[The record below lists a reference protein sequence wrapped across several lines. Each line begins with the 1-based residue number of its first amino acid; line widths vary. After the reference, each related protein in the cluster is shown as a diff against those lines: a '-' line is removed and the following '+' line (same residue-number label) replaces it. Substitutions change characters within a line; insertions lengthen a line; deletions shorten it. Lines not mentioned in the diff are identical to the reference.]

1 MIYTLDVSAIA
12 PLTPEQFEALCAD
25 NPDLKLERSATGKL
39 IIMPPTGGETGKN
52 NALLTARFVIWNES
66 GDWGV
71 VFDSSTC
78 FQLPGGGSRSPDLAW
93 IAQSRWQA
101 LTPDQRRRFPPLCPD
116 FVLELLS
123 PSDRLTTA
131 QLKMAEY
138 LGSGLQLGW
147 LINPEDQQVEIYR
160 PNRPVEVLS
169 APPDLNGD
177 PILPGF
183 VLNLRWLWR

>member
-12 PLTPEQFEALCAD
+12 TLTPDQFEALCAH
-25 NPDLKLERSATGKL
+25 NPDLKLERSAAGKL
-39 IIMPPTGGETGKN
+39 LIMPPTGGETGKN
-52 NALLTARFVIWNES
+52 NAILTARFVIWNEANN
-66 GDWGV
+66 GGV

-78 FQLPGGGSRSPDLAW
+78 FQLPSGGYRSPDIAW
-93 IAQSRWQA
+93 IAQSRWQT
-101 LTPDQRRRFPPLCPD
+101 LTADQQRRFPPLCPD

-123 PSDRLTTA
+123 PSDSLTAA

-138 LGSGLQLGW
+138 LASGIQLGW

-160 PNRPVEVLS
+160 PNAPVEVLS
-169 APPDLNGD
+169 APTDLSGD

>member
-12 PLTPEQFEALCAD
+12 TLTPEQFEALCAD

-78 FQLPGGGSRSPDLAW
+78 FQLPGGGYRSPDIAW

-123 PSDRLTTA
+123 PSDNLA
-131 QLKMAEY
+131 ALQAKLQKY
-138 LGSGLQLGW
+138 IDNGSQLGW
-147 LINPEDQQVEIYR
+147 LIDRQDRQVYIYR
-160 PNRPVEVLS
+160 PGQPVECQGEITQIS
-169 APPDLNGD
+169 GD
-177 PILPGF
+177 PELPGF
-183 VLNLRWLWR
+183 ILNLAPIW